1 MARDYYG
8 LLGVSKGASDQEIKR
23 AYRKLARELHPDVNP
38 DEEAQHKFKEIS
50 AAYEVLSDP
59 EKRRI
64 VDLGGDPLENAAAA
78 ANGFARLWWVG
89 RRVRGLLRRWHVT
102 RAARSAGCVPART
115 RCCGCGW
122 ISTECATGVTKQVT
136 VDTAVL
142 CDICQGKGTHGTSTP
157 VTCNICGG
165 RGEIQTVQRSLL
177 GQVMTSRPCPTC
189 RGVGEVIPDPC
200 HRCGGDGR
208 VRARRDISV
217 KIPAG
222 VGDGMRVRLA
232 AQGEVGPGGGPAG
245 DLYVEVHEQPHDIF
259 VRDGDDLHCTVSVPM
274 VDAALGTTVTVD
286 AILDG
291 LTEITIAPGTQPG
304 SVTTLRGHGMPHLR
318 SGVRGDL
325 HAHIDVSIPTKLD
338 APDQGAARRGEEP
351 PPRGSPGPVHAHPG
365 DQLRRRAVQPAAG
378 DLQRPLTPVGRHAV
392 LRRRHPGGRPDRRR
406 RG

>member
-8 LLGVSKGASDQEIKR
+8 LLGVSHGASDQEIKR

-38 DEEAQHKFKEIS
+38 DEEAQHRFKEIS

-64 VDLGGDPLENAAAA
+64 VDLGGDPLESAGAAG
-78 ANGFARLWWVG
+78 NGFSGFGGLGDVFEAFFGGGGGSRG
-89 RRVRGLLRRWHVT
+89 PIGRVRPGSDSLLRMRLDL
-102 RAARSAGCVPART
+102 S
-115 RCCGCGW
+115 
-122 ISTECATGVTKQVT
+122 ECATGVTKQVT

-142 CDICQGKGTHGTSTP
+142 CDLCQGKGTHGDSAPTACDT
-157 VTCNICGG
+157 CGG
-165 RGEIQTVQRSLL
+165 RGEVQTVQRSLL

-245 DLYVEVHEQPHDIF
+245 DLYVEVHEQQHDIF
-259 VRDGDDLHCTVSVPM
+259 IRDGDDLHCTVSVPM

-318 SGVRGDL
+318 SGVRGNL
-325 HAHIDVSIPTKLD
+325 HAHIEVTVPGKLD
-338 APDQGAARRGEEP
+338 ARAKELLSEFKTRSHAEP
-351 PPRGSPGPVHAHPG
+351 EVKSTHA
-365 DQLRRRAVQPAAG
+365 AAG
-378 DLQRPLTPVGRHAV
+378 NTGGIFSRLRETFSGR
-392 LRRRHPGGRPDRRR
+392 
-406 RG
+406 